1 MLLILFPDKFTKSV
15 FYKLQ
20 IKYLKDRLNTK
31 VEINDLFTP
40 LNKNWEK
47 AFSEKRYGRVKVFKK
62 ISEWKKYF
70 KSKIQSEKKLYVMNL
85 LDFNSFKSLIIHYE
99 LYKSKVKI
107 IQLRSPEV
115 CVENKSNY
123 YNFFQKISKAI
134 ELTFTNF
141 ARLVYFI
148 KMKFLYKLGTIMKF
162 EELIVLYSGKKK
174 NLLPNLNSK
183 KISYESIH
191 SSDYSNH
198 LLLKSVKK
206 KKKLTNR
213 SFIVFLDGTAPYFID
228 DLALYGYKINYDQ
241 VTWYKDLNNFL
252 KLTEEHFKSRV
263 IIIPHPRV
271 RHRKNPYYDKRFE
284 IGGDVGA
291 SNKLIPNSKFVL
303 AITPSTAVSYCVINY
318 KPVTLIYNEQI
329 KKNNLTAFSDMKFM
343 SKVLKTGFIN
353 INNEFY
359 KNKFSMT
366 INKKIYDKYKYDYLT
381 SKKISGKMN
390 YEIINGIL

>member
-1 MLLILFPDKFTKSV
+1 MLLILFSDKFSK
-15 FYKLQ
+15 FCDHKYQ
-20 IKYLKDRLNTK
+20 ISYLKKKLNTK
-31 VEINDLFTP
+31 VEVNDLFSIV
-40 LNKNWEK
+40 NKSWED
-47 AFSEKRYGRVKVFKK
+47 FFPGKRHGKVRVFKK

-70 KSKIQSEKKLYVMNL
+70 KSKIQSEQKLYVLNL
-85 LDFNSFKSLIIHYE
+85 LDFNSFKSLAIHYE

-206 KKKLTNR
+206 KKLADRN
-213 SFIVFLDGTAPYFID
+213 FIVFLDTTTPYFTGDKAIFK
-228 DLALYGYKINYDQ
+228 YKINYNQ
-241 VTWYKDLNNFL
+241 VIWYEDLNNFL
-252 KLTEEHFKSRV
+252 KLTEKNFKSRI

-271 RHRKNPYYDKRFE
+271 RHLKNPYYDKRFE
-284 IGGDVGA
+284 VR
-291 SNKLIPNSKFVL
+291 KE
-303 AITPSTAVSYCVINY
+303 T
-318 KPVTLIYNEQI
+318 
-329 KKNNLTAFSDMKFM
+329 
-343 SKVLKTGFIN
+343 
-353 INNEFY
+353 
-359 KNKFSMT
+359 
-366 INKKIYDKYKYDYLT
+366 
-381 SKKISGKMN
+381 
-390 YEIINGIL
+390 